1 MLDALL
7 HLLKSNPLLAGA
19 GGMAVMGWVMVQA
32 KSLPVK
38 LWRIIQDQFS
48 ATVTIYSEDQAFRL
62 VNVWL
67 SKHPSI
73 KHSRRFGITSWWNP
87 HKDEDDFVLT
97 PGTGYHLLRDGWR
110 FYLVHRQLE
119 QSQGFSNDRKQTVSI
134 TTHGRSQAPL
144 RQLFSAIMAVREDH
158 ETIPVYSWV
167 GNSYSLIERRTKR
180 PMETVYIDE
189 PVKRDLITDI
199 QRFQSRRIWYAE
211 RAIPWRRGYM
221 IIGPPGTGKSS
232 LIFAVAS
239 MLEKSVYLINL
250 AALDNDNQLQSAV
263 NAAGSGLIA
272 LEDIDTVKI
281 SATREIKVKAQRAAL
296 AAPVANGVPA
306 PPSDGADN
314 SKSGITLSGL
324 LNALDGLG
332 AREGRM
338 LFITSNHPELLDPA
352 LIRPGRVDKQYHL
365 EYIQEVQALEM
376 YNRFFPETPVEK
388 LPIDIQEALPIS
400 PADLQN
406 RLLSLAEA
414 A

>member
-19 GGMAVMGWVMVQA
+19 GGMAVMGWVMMQA

-38 LWRIIQDQFS
+38 LWRVFQDQFS
-48 ATVTIYSEDQAFRL
+48 ATVTIYSEDSAFRL

-67 SKHPSI
+67 SQHPSI
-73 KHSRRFGITSWWNP
+73 KHSRRFGISSWWDP
-87 HKDEDDFVLT
+87 RKEVDEFVLT

-110 FYLVHRQLE
+110 FFLVHRQLE
-119 QSQGFSNDRKQTVSI
+119 QNSGFSSERKQTVSI

-144 RQLFSAIMAVREDH
+144 RQLFRAIMSVREDH
-158 ETIPVYSWV
+158 DTIPVYSWA
-167 GNSYSLIERRTKR
+167 GNSYVLVERRAKR
-180 PMETVYIDE
+180 PIDTVYIDE
-189 PVKRDLITDI
+189 TVKRDLITDI
-199 QRFQSRRIWYAE
+199 ERFQSRRIWYAD

-221 IIGPPGTGKSS
+221 VIGPPGTGKSS

-239 MLEKSVYLINL
+239 MLEKPIYVINL

-263 NAAGSGLIA
+263 NAAGSGLLA

-281 SATREIKVKAQRAAL
+281 SETREIKVKAQRAAL
-296 AAPVANGVPA
+296 AGSPPTSPGASPVSG
-306 PPSDGADN
+306 DG
-314 SKSGITLSGL
+314 SRSGITLSGL

-332 AREGRM
+332 AREGRL
-338 LFITSNHPELLDPA
+338 LFITTNHAEMLDPA
-352 LIRPGRVDKQYHL
+352 LIRPGRVDKQYSL
-365 EYIQEVQALEM
+365 EYIQELQALEM

-406 RLLSLAEA
+406 RLLGLAEA